1 MYLLPATD
9 KTMSDQVYILIS
21 DLPIYE
27 PLVQWYDHRR
37 WLGRPRFDSW
47 EGQFFEISYFDS
59 YDIFH
64 MFRGIYRHIWTEN
77 ITTTV
82 VWWLCCQSV
91 ELIVTS
97 STPESE
103 VSGGRGDA
111 QEPVGGWMT
120 VHLKSQGTP
129 RQDSVVFSGLRR
141 LVICLREKKNFW
153 YSTAAARISESCGSF
168 CFIIL

>member
-1 MYLLPATD
+1 
-9 KTMSDQVYILIS
+9 
-21 DLPIYE
+21 
-27 PLVQWYDHRR
+27 
-37 WLGRPRFDSW
+37 
-47 EGQFFEISYFDS
+47 
-59 YDIFH
+59 

-97 STPESE
+97 LTPESE

-111 QEPVGGWMT
+111 QEPVGGWMM

-129 RQDSVVFSGLRR
+129 RQDSVDFSGLLRH
-141 LVICLREKKNFW
+141 VICLREKKKIFW
-153 YSTAAARISESCGSF
+153 YSTAACYLRHRQVFLFMLKPLAPTLRTLAFLF
-168 CFIIL
+168 CLLLCV

>member
-1 MYLLPATD
+1 
-9 KTMSDQVYILIS
+9 
-21 DLPIYE
+21 
-27 PLVQWYDHRR
+27 
-37 WLGRPRFDSW
+37 
-47 EGQFFEISYFDS
+47 
-59 YDIFH
+59 

-141 LVICLREKKNFW
+141 LVICLREKKTFGTPLPRPASLSHAGHFVLLYYNLL
-153 YSTAAARISESCGSF
+153 
-168 CFIIL
+168 III